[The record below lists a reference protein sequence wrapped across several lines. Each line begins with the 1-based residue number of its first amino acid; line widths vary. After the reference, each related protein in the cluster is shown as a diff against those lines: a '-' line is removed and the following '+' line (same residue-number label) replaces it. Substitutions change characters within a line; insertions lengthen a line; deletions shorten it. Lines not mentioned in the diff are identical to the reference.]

1 MSHSHASQILSFY
14 KSLSE
19 EKRIIFLYRYFS
31 LCITSTA
38 YFISSTNH
46 SIENR
51 FLIIACIIIA
61 SIILNYLYLLNY
73 KSEFAIK
80 VLVFIETI
88 GNSILLIPSG
98 GLESPY
104 VLLALNTI
112 IITSLILSQIYC
124 WITLFIYLSCST
136 FLAYLL
142 FNNGNISFSNLLYS
156 ESYLIVSSILM
167 IIAIRLLSRYIKCIQ
182 GERKKLMEIN
192 SQLVEAN
199 NNVKESIKHIMELYQ
214 AVHLF
219 SNTRNKTE
227 LIELILENT
236 KKIIETDMIVF
247 FSYEK
252 QQIVS
257 TVFDNEYHRMPVAL
271 KDNVIEIW
279 DSIVDENSAIELIVE
294 DSCYLVIS
302 VKSSYMT
309 YGVLGLELSPNQ
321 KRFIQIEKMD
331 QIKFFADLSSIVL
344 EKFELEKVNNKLLIT
359 EEQNRIANEIHDSVL
374 QRLFSTSFAIYGLM
388 KKLNKANI
396 KDADADLA
404 IIRESIDHAMK
415 ELRTTIYGLSWKKD
429 GSDNFLDDIANYV
442 YNIKVMNNIDINL
455 NIIGN
460 SEFITYICKKVIYR
474 IICEGI
480 GNAVRHGKATHIE
493 ITLNIKDDAT
503 QLRIV
508 DDGIGFNFESVSK
521 SKQVGLGIKN
531 ISTLVES
538 LKGQVDFQSKLCEGT
553 AIKLTIPNHVNDNM
567 EDQVV

>member
-1 MSHSHASQILSFY
+1 MSYSPVSQISSFY

-38 YFISSTNH
+38 YFISSNNH

-51 FLIIACIIIA
+51 FFIIACIIVA

-73 KSEFAIK
+73 KSKFAIK

-142 FNNGNISFSNLLYS
+142 FNNGNISFINLLYS

-199 NNVKESIKHIMELYQ
+199 NNVKESINHIMELYQ

-257 TVFDNEYHRMPVAL
+257 TVFNNEYHRMPAAL

-279 DSIVDENSAIELIVE
+279 DRIIDENSAIELIVE

-309 YGVLGLELSPNQ
+309 YGVLGLEISQNQ

-429 GSDNFLDDIANYV
+429 GSDNFLGDIADYV

-460 SEFITYICKKVIYR
+460 SELVTYICKKVIYR

-480 GNAVRHGKATHIE
+480 GNAVRHGKAKHIE
-493 ITLNIKDDAT
+493 ITLNIKEDAT

-531 ISTLVES
+531 IYTLIES

-553 AIKLTIPNHVNDNM
+553 TIKLTIPNHVNDNM